1 MPPLKHGAKL
11 TGIGDLPIPV
21 EAGPIWTDTEEQSQC
36 QRDVPRALLMCR
48 GQQGGMDGG

>member
-1 MPPLKHGAKL
+1 MPPRRHGAKL

-21 EAGPIWTDTEEQSQC
+21 EARPIWTDPEEQSQH

-48 GQQGGMDGG
+48 GQQGEMDGG